1 PWCTTEEAMT
11 NLTTPQTHRDQF
23 VTDMMQRMAT
33 LARTL
38 SDWVTSDP
46 RTLEGMEQQ
55 VLRIIKDLGAALLAG
70 LCQLSV
76 PAYPSPTSLRDAT
89 ERLGQVLTEREAE
102 PLTTAQTTTTP
113 PAPRVAAAPRMY
125 ISMDGMLLHIHDEGW
140 KEVKLGAIY
149 TTTSRVP
156 RTRPDKLE

>member
-1 PWCTTEEAMT
+1 MT

-38 SDWVTSDP
+38 SDWVTSEP

-55 VLRIIKDLGAALLAG
+55 VLRTIKDLGAALLAG

-76 PAYPSPTSLRDAT
+76 PAYPSPTSPCVCGAQASYQRVRQAT
-89 ERLGQVLTEREAE
+89 VKTVLDTITFA
-102 PLTTAQTTTTP
+102 
-113 PAPRVAAAPRMY
+113 
-125 ISMDGMLLHIHDEGW
+125 
-140 KEVKLGAIY
+140 
-149 TTTSRVP
+149 
-156 RTRPDKLE
+156 RPYYLC